1 MHVGIVHRFTFLEA
15 DSATAVLEYA
25 ELSEKRP
32 LEHAMSDDP
41 DNWLRRGD
49 LVNDAS
55 ERSEVPVRIQC
66 GHCGRTTTPY
76 REHWPKRDIVF
87 GNVADRILEHA
98 PLTDEARLGHLFH
111 CTQATSSFQNKMDA
125 CIGWRCRTLGRI
137 YDNNNLSP
145 MTLIFVLLTADV
157 WTRLVGFERFDD
169 AEDIVRYFGNMTLSQ
184 YACSLRIDVS
194 SWKTVIDELNIGGE
208 TLNTIAEKTAK
219 EPLDELLLSWLPDKI
234 ARPEYWTDPEL
245 FESTCQ
251 QGRNA
256 ETCQNDAQSA
266 SSPTNL
272 VEEEISKVSDLNPN
286 GSSQTSPD
294 GSCRTRSQWP
304 RLSSYFLPRTSSQ
317 IGPATPRSPQISP
330 PAVLYRGQ
338 SEPNGAYLGR
348 QAHRYLQS
356 KPFLRV
362 SKSFQI
368 TTSPPPDGIDSRNDA
383 SHFSTSAVAGG
394 IPAISTKPAGQD
406 GEVSGFGDPAHE
418 LSEGAGSEGRLS
430 SDRDKPML
438 PAIVVTDG
446 TIAEK
451 PSVRHSPW
459 LSRDGSGKRSSE
471 RSLGSPHSSSE
482 TEKTSQSSG
491 EQFSLKKSWEK
502 ARRRKRNQKEAT
514 MARDHRALKRI
525 GGEEVD
531 SDTIPMLA
539 SMDYLSGLEHS
550 L

>member
-55 ERSEVPVRIQC
+55 ERSEVPVRTQC

-137 YDNNNLSP
+137 YDNNNVSP

-294 GSCRTRSQWP
+294 K
-304 RLSSYFLPRTSSQ
+304 
-317 IGPATPRSPQISP
+317 IGR
-330 PAVLYRGQ
+330 
-338 SEPNGAYLGR
+338 
-348 QAHRYLQS
+348 AH
-356 KPFLRV
+356 V
-362 SKSFQI
+362 
-368 TTSPPPDGIDSRNDA
+368 
-383 SHFSTSAVAGG
+383 
-394 IPAISTKPAGQD
+394 
-406 GEVSGFGDPAHE
+406 
-418 LSEGAGSEGRLS
+418 
-430 SDRDKPML
+430 
-438 PAIVVTDG
+438 
-446 TIAEK
+446 
-451 PSVRHSPW
+451 
-459 LSRDGSGKRSSE
+459 
-471 RSLGSPHSSSE
+471 
-482 TEKTSQSSG
+482 
-491 EQFSLKKSWEK
+491 
-502 ARRRKRNQKEAT
+502 
-514 MARDHRALKRI
+514 
-525 GGEEVD
+525 
-531 SDTIPMLA
+531 
-539 SMDYLSGLEHS
+539 
-550 L
+550 